1 VSKRSVGLLGAFL
14 ATAATVDTAS
24 ACEYCM
30 MARMEWENPAIRGWK
45 LISVVWL
52 IVQTVLCA
60 RDLRSMDRMLRRW
73 TVLLWLGGFL
83 LAFTVGRRR
92 WFGYWPFT
100 LCLFPMVFS
109 VLVLIL
115 GNAWRVPRRLLVSTL
130 VAGAAAITSYIA
142 SRAYAEWL
150 LVSLS

>member
-1 VSKRSVGLLGAFL
+1 VSDRSVGFLTAFL
-14 ATAATVDTAS
+14 ATAAAVDTAS
-24 ACEYCM
+24 ACEGCM
-30 MARMEWENPAIRGWK
+30 MARMEWDNPAIRGWE

-52 IVQTVLCA
+52 IVQTGLCA
-60 RDLRSMDRMLRRW
+60 RDFRSMDRMVRRW
-73 TVLLWLGGFL
+73 TFALWAGGFVI
-83 LAFTVGRRR
+83 AFTVGRRT
-92 WFGYWPFT
+92 WYGFWPFT

-115 GNAWRVPRRLLVSTL
+115 GRAWRIPRRLVVRTQ
-130 VAGAAAITSYIA
+130 VAGAAAMTSYFA